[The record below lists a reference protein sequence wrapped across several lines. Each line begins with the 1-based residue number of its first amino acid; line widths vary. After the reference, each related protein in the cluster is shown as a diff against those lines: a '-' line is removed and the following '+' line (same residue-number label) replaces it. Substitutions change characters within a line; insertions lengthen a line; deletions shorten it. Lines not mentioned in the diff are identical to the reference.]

1 MAASQQARDVVIGSG
16 PNGLAAAIVLAR
28 AGRNVTVYEANA
40 RIGGGTRSEELTL
53 PGFVHDLCSAVHPMA
68 IPSPCFEMF
77 PLSAHGLE
85 WIHPAAPLAH
95 PLDDGTAVMLERSV
109 DATAANLGEDGAAWR
124 NLMEPFAASW
134 GELRHDLLA
143 PLLGVPR
150 HPLLMARFGLA
161 ALRSARGLAESH
173 FRGVRARAL
182 FAGLAAHSFLPLEA
196 PASAA
201 IAMALA
207 VAGHGTG
214 WPIPRGGSQKIA
226 DALAGYF
233 RSLGGE
239 VVTSHAVMRLPDAP
253 IVMCDVTPRQLIAM
267 AGERLPAAY
276 RRALEA
282 YRYGPGVFKVD
293 WALDAPV
300 PWRAAEC
307 ARAGTVH
314 LGGTFDEIA
323 QWERS
328 YQGAPFM
335 LVAQPSLFD
344 ESRAPAGM
352 HTLWAYCH
360 VPNSSTVDM
369 TDTMEKQI
377 ERFAPG
383 FRARILAR
391 SVESTADLERRNAN
405 LIGGDITGGANDLR
419 QVIFRPT
426 PSLYRTPLRGVFLCS
441 AATPPGGGVHGMCW
455 LSRGS
460 SGAAARALVTKAP

>member
-1 MAASQQARDVVIGSG
+1 MAAPRHARDVVIGSG
-16 PNGLAAAIVLAR
+16 PNGLAAAILLSR
-28 AGRNVTVYEANA
+28 AGRNVTLYEANA
-40 RIGGGTRSEELTL
+40 RIGGGTRSGELTL

-68 IPSPCFEMF
+68 IASPCFEMF
-77 PLSAHGLE
+77 PLAAHGLE

-109 DATAANLGEDGAAWR
+109 DATATNLGEDGAAWR

-134 GELRHDLLA
+134 AGLRSDLMG

-150 HPLLMARFGLA
+150 HPFLMARFGLA

-173 FRGVRARAL
+173 FRGVRGRAL
-182 FAGLAAHSFLPLEA
+182 FAGIAAHSFLPLEA
-196 PASAA
+196 PASSA
-201 IAMALA
+201 IGVALA
-207 VAGHGTG
+207 VAGHGSG
-214 WPIPRGGSQKIA
+214 WPIARGGSQRIA
-226 DALAGYF
+226 DALADYF

-239 VVTSHAVMRLPDAP
+239 IVPSHTVTSLPEAP
-253 IVMCDVTPRQLIAM
+253 FVMCDVTPRQLIAM
-267 AGERLPAAY
+267 AGERLPAGY

-328 YQGAPFM
+328 YQGAPFI
-335 LVAQPSLFD
+335 LVAQQSLFD
-344 ESRAPAGM
+344 ETRAPAGK

-360 VPNSSTVDM
+360 VPNGSTMDM
-369 TDTMEKQI
+369 TTAIELQI

-383 FRARILAR
+383 FRSRILAR
-391 SVESTADLERRNAN
+391 SGESPADIERRNPN
-405 LIGGDITGGANDLR
+405 LIGGDITAGANDLR

-441 AATPPGGGVHGMCW
+441 AATPPGGGVHGMC
-455 LSRGS
+455 GYH
-460 SGAAARALVTKAP
+460 AARAALRQARS

>member
-1 MAASQQARDVVIGSG
+1 MATPQQTRDVVIGSG

-40 RIGGGTRSEELTL
+40 RVGGGTRSEELTL
-53 PGFVHDLCSAVHPMA
+53 PGFVHDVCSAVHPMA
-68 IPSPCFEMF
+68 ISSPCFEMF
-77 PLSAHGLE
+77 PLAAHGLE
-85 WIHPAAPLAH
+85 WIQPAPLAH

-124 NLMEPFAASW
+124 NLMEPFAAAW
-134 GELRHDLLA
+134 PELRRDLMA
-143 PLLGVPR
+143 PLLGIPR
-150 HPLLMARFGLA
+150 HPFLMARFGLA

-182 FAGLAAHSFLPLEA
+182 FAGIAGHSFLPLEA

-201 IAMALA
+201 IGVALA
-207 VAGHGTG
+207 VAGHGSG

-233 RSLGGE
+233 QSLGGE
-239 VVTSHAVMRLPDAP
+239 IVTSHAVARLPEAP
-253 IVMCDVTPRQLIAM
+253 VVMCDITPRQFLAM
-267 AGERLPAAY
+267 AGGRLPAGY

-293 WALDAPV
+293 WALDAPL

-328 YQGAPFM
+328 YQGAPFV
-335 LVAQPSLFD
+335 LAAQPSLFD
-344 ESRAPAGM
+344 QLRAPAGK
-352 HTLWAYCH
+352 HTFWAYCH
-360 VPNSSTVDM
+360 VPNGFTADM
-369 TDTMEKQI
+369 TDAIEAQI

-391 SVESTADLERRNAN
+391 SVEGPVDIERRNAN
-405 LIGGDITGGANDLR
+405 LIGGDITAGANDLR

-426 PSLYRTPLRGVFLCS
+426 PSLHRTPLRGVFLCS
-441 AATPPGGGVHGMCW
+441 AATPPGGGVHGMC
-455 LSRGS
+455 GYH
-460 SGAAARALVTKAP
+460 AAQAALRRAATHWA